1 MKDRLGVL
9 LELGVLHML
18 HRGAEM
24 LRLPKHF
31 SRVKQTNNRNGILST
46 SIVTFDDTA

>member
-18 HRGAEM
+18 HRGAA
-24 LRLPKHF
+24 
-31 SRVKQTNNRNGILST
+31 NA
-46 SIVTFDDTA
+46 TATEALQ